1 MTSGI
6 AIRQGF
12 SLARRARTGVWI
24 LFFAN
29 LGLAA
34 LASYPIYQGVRAFTD
49 HSAMSEKLATGFSFD
64 WLTDFA
70 VNNPG
75 SLERYASA
83 IVIFGLLSIVAQSML
98 AGGVV
103 ASFREPSFHTPG
115 DFFRD
120 CRRYGW
126 RLVRLTIIGLIGYWI
141 VFRLLNQGLG
151 DLADRWTRQ
160 WLDDRP
166 VFWVKLVPTALTLLG
181 LVFVN
186 LVMDFARV
194 RLVMLEGAS
203 AIEAFLASL
212 GFSLTR
218 MRRAIVIY
226 AVPSLGGVA
235 LLGLYL
241 LLWPQAR
248 HITGASSGGPIRQPL
263 LLAMLF
269 IGQQVITL
277 ARCWLRVATWGGE
290 WTLYSAS
297 QGTGSWNL
305 ETGN

>member
-1 MTSGI
+1 MMTSGT
-6 AIRQGF
+6 AIKQGL

-29 LGLAA
+29 LGLAV
-34 LASYPIYQGVRAFTD
+34 LASYPIYQGVRAFTG
-49 HSAMSEKLATGFSFD
+49 HSAMSEDLATGFSFD

-75 SLERYASA
+75 SLERYGTA
-83 IVIFGLLSIVAQSML
+83 IVIFGLLSILAQSVL

-103 ASFREPSFHTPG
+103 ASFREPSFHSPA

-151 DLADRWTRQ
+151 SLADRWTRQ

-166 VFWVKLVPTALTLLG
+166 VFWIKLVPSVLTLLG
-181 LVFVN
+181 LIFVN

-194 RLVMLEGAS
+194 RLVMEEGAS

-212 GFSLTR
+212 GFSLAR

-226 AVPSLGGVA
+226 AVPSVCGVA
-235 LLGLYL
+235 LLVVYL
-241 LLWPQAR
+241 LVWPQAR
-248 HITGASSGGPIRQPL
+248 HLANAPSGAQIRQPL
-263 LLAMLF
+263 ALAILF
-269 IGQQVITL
+269 IGQQVIML
-277 ARCWLRVATWGGE
+277 VRYWFRVAAWGGE
-290 WTLYSAS
+290 WTFYSAFR
-297 QGTGSWNL
+297 
-305 ETGN
+305 

>member
-1 MTSGI
+1 MVTSGT

-12 SLARRARTGVWI
+12 GLARRARTGVWI

-34 LASYPIYQGVRAFTD
+34 LASYPIYEGVRAFTG
-49 HSAMSEKLATGFSFD
+49 HSAMSEDLATGFSFD

-70 VNNPG
+70 VNHPG
-75 SLERYASA
+75 SLERYATR
-83 IVIFGLLSIVAQSML
+83 IVLFGLLSILAQSVL

-103 ASFREPSFHTPG
+103 ASFREPSLHSPG

-126 RLVRLTIIGLIGYWI
+126 RLIRLTIIGLISYWI
-141 VFRLLNQGLG
+141 VFRFLNQGLG
-151 DLADRWTRQ
+151 SVADRWTGQ

-166 VFWVKLVPTALTLLG
+166 VFWVKLVPSLLTLLG

-194 RLVMLEGAS
+194 RLVMEEGAS

-212 GFSLTR
+212 GFSLAR
-218 MRRAIVIY
+218 MRRALVIY
-226 AVPSLGGVA
+226 GVPSLCGIA

-241 LLWPQAR
+241 LAWPRAF
-248 HITGASSGGPIRQPL
+248 HIASQSAGGHIRQPL
-263 LLAMLF
+263 ALAVLF
-269 IGQQVITL
+269 VGQQVIML
-277 ARCWLRVATWGGE
+277 VRFWFRVAAWGGE
-290 WTLYSAS
+290 WTFYSAS
-297 QGTGSWNL
+297 QGTGS
-305 ETGN
+305 

>member
-1 MTSGI
+1 MMTPGT
-6 AIRQGF
+6 AIRQGL
-12 SLARRARTGVWI
+12 SLAQRARTGVWI

-34 LASYPIYQGVRAFTD
+34 LASYPIYQGVRTFTG
-49 HSAMSEKLATGFSFD
+49 HSAMSEDLATGFSFD

-75 SLERYASA
+75 SLERYATA
-83 IVIFGLLSIVAQSML
+83 IVIFGLLSILAQSVL

-103 ASFREPSFHTPG
+103 ASFREPGFHSPG

-151 DLADRWTRQ
+151 SLADRWTRQ

-166 VFWVKLVPTALTLLG
+166 VFWIKLVPSLLTLLG
-181 LVFVN
+181 LIFVN

-194 RLVMLEGAS
+194 RLVMEEGAS

-212 GFSLTR
+212 GFSLAR

-226 AVPSLGGVA
+226 AVPSLCGTA
-235 LLGLYL
+235 LLVLYL
-241 LLWPQAR
+241 LVWPQAR
-248 HITGASSGGPIRQPL
+248 HLANGPSGAQIRQPL
-263 LLAMLF
+263 ALAILF
-269 IGQQVITL
+269 IGQQVIML
-277 ARCWLRVATWGGE
+277 VRYWFRVAAWGGE
-290 WTLYSAS
+290 WTFYSS
-297 QGTGSWNL
+297 FR
-305 ETGN
+305 

>member
-1 MTSGI
+1 MVMMTSGT

-34 LASYPIYQGVRAFTD
+34 LASYPIYQGVRAFTG
-49 HSAMSEKLATGFSFD
+49 HSAMSQDLATGFSFD

-75 SLERYASA
+75 SLERYARA
-83 IVIFGLLSIVAQSML
+83 IVIFGLLSIVVDSVL

-103 ASFREPSFHTPG
+103 ASFREPAFRSPG

-120 CRRYGW
+120 CHRYGW
-126 RLVRLTIIGLIGYWI
+126 RLVRLMIIGLIGYWI

-151 DLADRWTRQ
+151 TLADRWTRE

-166 VFWVKLVPTALTLLG
+166 VFWVKLMPSALTLLG
-181 LVFVN
+181 LIFVN

-194 RLVMLEGAS
+194 RLVMEEGAS

-212 GFSLTR
+212 GFSLAR

-226 AVPSLGGVA
+226 TVPSLCGIA

-241 LLWPQAR
+241 FVAHLTHHVAPV
-248 HITGASSGGPIRQPL
+248 RQPL
-263 LLAMLF
+263 ALAILF
-269 IGQQVITL
+269 IGQQAIML
-277 ARCWLRVATWGGE
+277 ARYWFRVATWGGE
-290 WTLYSAS
+290 WAFYSTS
-297 QGTGSWNL
+297 Q
-305 ETGN
+305 

>member
-1 MTSGI
+1 MTSGT
-6 AIRQGF
+6 AIRQGL

-34 LASYPIYQGVRAFTD
+34 LASYPIYGGVRAFTG
-49 HSAMSEKLATGFSFD
+49 HSVMSEKLAAGFSFD
-64 WLTDFA
+64 WLTDFV
-70 VNNPG
+70 VNSPG
-75 SLERYASA
+75 SFERCAAA
-83 IVIFGLLSIVAQSML
+83 IVIFGLLSILAQSVL

-103 ASFREPSFHTPG
+103 ASFREPNFHSPA

-126 RLVRLTIIGLIGYWI
+126 RLVRLMIIGLIGYWL

-151 DLADRWTRQ
+151 SLADRWTRQ

-166 VFWVKLVPTALTLLG
+166 VFWVKLVPSALTLVG

-218 MRRAIVIY
+218 IRRAIVIY
-226 AVPSLGGVA
+226 AVPSLGGIA

-241 LLWPQAR
+241 LVWPQAR
-248 HITGASSGGPIRQPL
+248 HVGNVPSGAQIREPL
-263 LLAMLF
+263 GLAMLF

-277 ARCWLRVATWGGE
+277 ARYWLRVATWGGE
-290 WTLYSAS
+290 WAFYSAS
-297 QGTGSWNL
+297 QGTGN
-305 ETGN
+305 

>member
-1 MTSGI
+1 MTSGT

-12 SLARRARTGVWI
+12 SLAHRARTGVWI

-34 LASYPIYQGVRAFTD
+34 LASYPIYLGVRTFTGY
-49 HSAMSEKLATGFSFD
+49 SAMSEDLATGFSFD

-75 SLERYASA
+75 SLKRYATA
-83 IVIFGLLSIVAQSML
+83 IVIFGLLSILLESVL

-103 ASFREPSFHTPG
+103 ASFREPSFHSPG

-126 RLVRLTIIGLIGYWI
+126 RLVRLMIIGLIGYWI
-141 VFRLLNQGLG
+141 VFRLVNQGLG
-151 DLADRWTRQ
+151 SLADRWTRQ

-166 VFWVKLVPTALTLLG
+166 VFWIKLVPIVLTLLG
-181 LVFVN
+181 LIFVN

-194 RLVMLEGAS
+194 RLVMEEGAS

-226 AVPSLGGVA
+226 AVPSSCGIA
-235 LLGLYL
+235 LLVLYL
-241 LLWPQAR
+241 LVWPQSR
-248 HITGASSGGPIRQPL
+248 HIANAPSGVQIRQPL
-263 LLAMLF
+263 ALAILF
-269 IGQQVITL
+269 VGQQVIML
-277 ARCWLRVATWGGE
+277 ARYWFRVAAWGGE
-290 WTLYSAS
+290 WTFYSAS
-297 QGTGSWNL
+297 Q
-305 ETGN
+305 

>member
-1 MTSGI
+1 
-6 AIRQGF
+6 
-12 SLARRARTGVWI
+12 VWI

-34 LASYPIYQGVRAFTD
+34 LASYPIYQGVRAFTGR
-49 HSAMSEKLATGFSFD
+49 SAMSETLATGFSFD

-70 VNNPG
+70 VNSPG
-75 SLERYASA
+75 SLERYATT
-83 IVIFGLLSIVAQSML
+83 IFILGLLSVLVDSVL

-103 ASFREPSFHTPG
+103 ASFREPAFRSPG

-126 RLVRLTIIGLIGYWI
+126 RLVRLMIIGLIGYWI

-151 DLADRWTRQ
+151 ALADKWTRQ

-166 VFWVKLVPTALTLLG
+166 VFWVKLVPSVLTLLG
-181 LVFVN
+181 LIFVN
-186 LVMDFARV
+186 LVLDFARV
-194 RLVMLEGAS
+194 RLVIEEGAS

-212 GFSLTR
+212 GFCLTR

-226 AVPSLGGVA
+226 AVPSLCGIS

-241 LLWPQAR
+241 LAWPQAR
-248 HITGASSGGPIRQPL
+248 QIAYAPSGARIRQPL
-263 LLAMLF
+263 ALAILF
-269 IGQQVITL
+269 IGQQAIML
-277 ARCWLRVATWGGE
+277 ARYWFRVATWGGQ
-290 WTLYSAS
+290 WTFYSAS
-297 QGTGSWNL
+297 QGTGN
-305 ETGN
+305 

>member
-1 MTSGI
+1 MTSGT
-6 AIRQGF
+6 AIRQGLG
-12 SLARRARTGVWI
+12 LARRARTGVWI

-29 LGLAA
+29 LGLAT
-34 LASYPIYQGVRAFTD
+34 LASYPIYRGVRAFTG
-49 HSAMSEKLATGFSFD
+49 HSMMSEKVATGLSFD

-75 SLERYASA
+75 SLERYATA
-83 IVIFGLLSIVAQSML
+83 IVILGLLSILAQSVL

-103 ASFREPSFHTPG
+103 ASFREPSFHSPA

-126 RLVRLTIIGLIGYWI
+126 RLVRLMIIGLIGYWLA
-141 VFRLLNQGLG
+141 FRLLNEGLG
-151 DLADRWTRQ
+151 SLADRWTRQ
-160 WLDDRP
+160 WLDDQP
-166 VFWVKLVPTALTLLG
+166 VFWVKLVPSALTLVG
-181 LVFVN
+181 LIFVN

-218 MRRAIVIY
+218 MRQAIVVY
-226 AVPSLGGVA
+226 AVPSLGGIA

-241 LLWPQAR
+241 LVWPQAR
-248 HITGASSGGPIRQPL
+248 HIANAPSGAQIRQPL
-263 LLAMLF
+263 ALAMLF
-269 IGQQVITL
+269 LGQQVITL
-277 ARCWLRVATWGGE
+277 ARYWLRVATWGGE
-290 WTLYSAS
+290 WAFYAAS
-297 QGTGSWNL
+297 QGTG
-305 ETGN
+305 TGN

>member
-1 MTSGI
+1 MTSGA

-29 LGLAA
+29 LGLAVLGA
-34 LASYPIYQGVRAFTD
+34 YPIYWGIRAFTG
-49 HSAMSEKLATGFSFD
+49 HSAMSDVLATGFSFD

-75 SLERYASA
+75 SLERYARA
-83 IVIFGLLSIVAQSML
+83 IALFGLISILVQSVL
-98 AGGVV
+98 AGGVL
-103 ASFREPSFHTPG
+103 ASFREPSFYSPG

-151 DLADRWTRQ
+151 SLAERWTRQ

-166 VFWVKLVPTALTLLG
+166 VFWIKLVPSVLTLVG

-186 LVMDFARV
+186 LVTDFARV
-194 RLVMLEGAS
+194 RLVMEEGAS

-218 MRRAIVIY
+218 MRQAIVIY
-226 AVPSLGGVA
+226 AVPPLCGMA
-235 LLGLYL
+235 LLVVYL
-241 LLWPQAR
+241 LIWPQGRQIAN
-248 HITGASSGGPIRQPL
+248 APSAAQFRQPL
-263 LLAMLF
+263 ALAILF
-269 IGQQVITL
+269 IGQQVIML
-277 ARCWLRVATWGGE
+277 VRYWFRVAAWGGE
-290 WTLYSAS
+290 WTFYSAS
-297 QGTGSWNL
+297 QGTRN
-305 ETGN
+305 

>member
-1 MTSGI
+1 MTSGT

-34 LASYPIYQGVRAFTD
+34 LASYPIYRGVRGFTG
-49 HSAMSEKLATGFSFD
+49 HSAMSEDLATGFSPD

-70 VNNPG
+70 VNSPG
-75 SLERYASA
+75 SLHRYATA
-83 IVIFGLLSIVAQSML
+83 IVIFGLLSILADSVL

-103 ASFREPSFHTPG
+103 ASFREPSFHSPA

-126 RLVRLTIIGLIGYWI
+126 RLVRLMIIGLIGYWI

-151 DLADRWTRQ
+151 NLADRWTRE

-166 VFWVKLVPTALTLLG
+166 VFWVKLVPSVLTLMG

-194 RLVMLEGAS
+194 RLVMEEGAS

-212 GFSLTR
+212 GFSLAR

-226 AVPSLGGVA
+226 AVPSLCGIA

-241 LLWPQAR
+241 LVWPSAR
-248 HITGASSGGPIRQPL
+248 HVANAPSGAPIRQS
-263 LLAMLF
+263 LALAILF
-269 IGQQVITL
+269 IGQQVIML
-277 ARCWLRVATWGGE
+277 ARYWFRVAAWGGE
-290 WTLYSAS
+290 WAFYSAS
-297 QGTGSWNL
+297 Q
-305 ETGN
+305 

>member
-1 MTSGI
+1 MMSSGT

-34 LASYPIYQGVRAFTD
+34 LASYPIYWGVRAFTSY
-49 HSAMSEKLATGFSFD
+49 SAMSENLATGFSFD
-64 WLTDFA
+64 WLTDFT

-75 SLERYASA
+75 SLERYATA
-83 IVIFGLLSIVAQSML
+83 ILIFGLLSILAQSVL

-103 ASFREPSFHTPG
+103 ASFREPSFHSPA

-141 VFRLLNQGLG
+141 VFRLFNEGLG
-151 DLADRWTRQ
+151 NLADRWTRQ

-166 VFWVKLVPTALTLLG
+166 VFWVKLVPIVLTLLG
-181 LVFVN
+181 LIFVN

-194 RLVMLEGAS
+194 RLVMEEGAS

-212 GFSLTR
+212 GFSLVR

-226 AVPSLGGVA
+226 AVPSLCGIA

-241 LLWPQAR
+241 LVWPRAV
-248 HITGASSGGPIRQPL
+248 HVASGTSGGQIRQPL
-263 LLAMLF
+263 ALALLF
-269 IGQQVITL
+269 VGQQVIML
-277 ARCWLRVATWGGE
+277 ARYWFRVAAWGGE
-290 WTLYSAS
+290 WTFYSTL
-297 QGTGSWNL
+297 Q
-305 ETGN
+305 